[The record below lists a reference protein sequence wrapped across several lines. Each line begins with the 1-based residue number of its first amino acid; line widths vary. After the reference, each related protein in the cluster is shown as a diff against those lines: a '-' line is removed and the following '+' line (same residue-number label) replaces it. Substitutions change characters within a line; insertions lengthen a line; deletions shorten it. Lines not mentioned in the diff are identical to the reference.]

1 MEKEQTSCRTGRL
14 GLFLP
19 HCGKSEVGLIET
31 WEVFKTIPPPP
42 DQYSLTGRAVKVTCV
57 NWLKKCDMS
66 ERGQKIISSY
76 LWHGV
81 M

>member
-1 MEKEQTSCRTGRL
+1 MEKEQTSCRTGRS
-14 GLFLP
+14 GLLFGPIVGVLI
-19 HCGKSEVGLIET
+19 GLIET

-42 DQYSLTGRAVKVTCV
+42 NQYSLTGRAVKVTSV
-57 NWLKKCDMS
+57 NWLKRCDPS
-66 ERGQKIISSY
+66 EQGQKIISSY